1 MAVTYDSARSST
13 DRKGCFL
20 KMLGEYIGKC

>member
-1 MAVTYDSARSST
+1 MAVTSDSDRSWT
-13 DRKGCFL
+13 DKKGCFL